1 MDTVRIISE
10 CDLTSEIDAAIR
22 RTLVQCFPKDVEFFS
37 RNRAWH
43 GCAPSYSVL
52 VLEGAEVIAHLGVV
66 ERRVTVGGVPVDVA
80 GLQNVC
86 VLPEC
91 RGRGLCRAVVSAAM
105 DEANRRGLDCG
116 LLFCSAELIPVYE
129 RCGWQLATGRAVV
142 RVDSDGEE
150 KPLPEG
156 NVPMW
161 YPLRMS
167 VFPEGGVH
175 LGGNDW

>member
-1 MDTVRIISE
+1 MQPVQIVDER
-10 CDLTSEIDAAIR
+10 DLTPKIDATIR
-22 RTLVQCFPKDVEFFS
+22 RTLVKCFPKDVEFFS
-37 RNRAWH
+37 RSRAWH
-43 GCAPSYSVL
+43 GCAPSYSVF
-52 VLEGAEVIAHLGVV
+52 VLDGAEVIAHLGVV
-66 ERRVTVGGVPVDVA
+66 ERRVTVGGEPVDVA

-86 VLPEC
+86 VLPEH
-91 RGRGLCRAVVSAAM
+91 RGRGLCREVVSAAM
-105 DEANRRGLDCG
+105 DEASRRGLDCG
-116 LLFCSAELIPVYE
+116 LLFCSTELIPVYE
-129 RCGWQLATGRAVV
+129 RCGWQLLTDRAAV
-142 RVDSDGEE
+142 RVDSDSRE